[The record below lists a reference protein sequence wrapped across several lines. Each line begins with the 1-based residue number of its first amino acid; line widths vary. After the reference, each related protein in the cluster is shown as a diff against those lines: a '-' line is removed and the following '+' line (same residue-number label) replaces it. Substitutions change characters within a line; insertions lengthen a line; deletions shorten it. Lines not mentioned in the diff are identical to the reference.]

1 MSLASPFFS
10 PRAAGRSAVS
20 LVSPASFQLFK
31 HISQISFQLLHA
43 HVFGTAQ
50 IKMKHWMLDLF
61 LLIICNGQSFEKF
74 FPSLK
79 ISLKGRGKKKKFE
92 SSWAT
97 QKDVLHLFLS
107 KINDVFG
114 LIYIE
119 IIALSD
125 IRECLYSYRIEIY
138 YFCHIST
145 CFTFCVAKLAE
156 HKFKYFPFCFSLC
169 HLALVNK
176 SFRVAKQVIYRW

>member
-1 MSLASPFFS
+1 MAESNGLMTSPPAFLMSLASPFFS

-79 ISLKGRGKKKKFE
+79 ISLKGRGKKKISNRLGRLRKTYFIFF
-92 SSWAT
+92 SRKST
-97 QKDVLHLFLS
+97 MYLVL
-107 KINDVFG
+107 
-114 LIYIE
+114 
-119 IIALSD
+119 
-125 IRECLYSYRIEIY
+125 
-138 YFCHIST
+138 ST
-145 CFTFCVAKLAE
+145 
-156 HKFKYFPFCFSLC
+156 
-169 HLALVNK
+169 
-176 SFRVAKQVIYRW
+176 

>member
-79 ISLKGRGKKKKFE
+79 ISLKGRGKKKFRIVLGDSE
-92 SSWAT
+92 RRTSSFSLENQRCIWSY
-97 QKDVLHLFLS
+97 LHRDNCPLGYSRMSVFLQDRDLLFLPYFH
-107 KINDVFG
+107 V
-114 LIYIE
+114 
-119 IIALSD
+119 
-125 IRECLYSYRIEIY
+125 LYVLR
-138 YFCHIST
+138 C
-145 CFTFCVAKLAE
+145 
-156 HKFKYFPFCFSLC
+156 
-169 HLALVNK
+169 
-176 SFRVAKQVIYRW
+176 